1 MITYLKLEYDV
12 FGVLKEVN
20 MKVLLGHL
28 DWRLGTKVPRSDS
41 ADKTFL
47 VLGIVSSVSKC
58 QYIAKLPLEAK
69 AKSLW
74 N

>member
-1 MITYLKLEYDV
+1 MITYLKLEYDI
-12 FGVLKEVN
+12 FGILKEVN

-47 VLGIVSSVSKC
+47 VLGIASSVSKWP
-58 QYIAKLPLEAK
+58 KLLLK
-69 AKSLW
+69 MG
-74 N
+74 